1 MMPNQDE
8 ELRRLVKLMHVTLK
22 NADKRLRIKLIFSM
36 VTMLVSMSIFLV
48 TFSSLI
54 VSLMEQGF
62 NTGLPSQRP
71 LGEVGLPWRSAR
83 HRE

>member
-71 LGEVGLPWRSAR
+71 LGEVGLPCAKC
-83 HRE
+83 